1 MAYEKQTWVTG
12 EVITKEKL
20 NHIEDGIANSETNV
34 EIIKLGTI
42 SNMGGGLVGSNL
54 YNVQGTLSTID
65 GKNVGEIIGDK
76 TIVSTVFVVD
86 NVPVDTEGI
95 VLIEYSHMV
104 LCIPDATQSS
114 AYRNKELLFCQKEQ
128 TVRQSTSLSV
138 HALIASGVNPS
149 GLSASVYA
157 ICI

>member
-1 MAYEKQTWVTG
+1 
-12 EVITKEKL
+12 
-20 NHIEDGIANSETNV
+20 
-34 EIIKLGTI
+34 
-42 SNMGGGLVGSNL
+42 MGGGLVGSNL

-128 TVRQSTSLSV
+128 TVRQSTPLSV